1 MSFKIIFKKGYL
13 FNKEIGEQFGMEKLP
28 EYGDNIDKVDLQSDF
43 DMNYEN
49 KFKLG
54 RSTHII
60 EIEGGKYLV
69 SQEEF
74 EEDDDDFHYFMEL
87 PEVSRP
93 EILQDY
99 LMDFREFSKAGA
111 VLTTIARNE

>member
-1 MSFKIIFKKGYL
+1 MSSQIVFKKGYL

-28 EYGDNIDKVDLQSDF
+28 EYGDDIDKVALQSDF

-74 EEDDDDFHYFMEL
+74 EEDGFHYFIEL

-99 LMDFREFSKAGA
+99 LMDFRKFSKAGA
-111 VLTTIARNE
+111 EMTTIARNE

>member
-1 MSFKIIFKKGYL
+1 MSSQIIFKKGYL

-28 EYGDNIDKVDLQSDF
+28 EYGDDIDKVALRSYF

-54 RSTHII
+54 RSTHTI
-60 EIEGGKYLV
+60 EIEGGKYVV
-69 SQEEF
+69 SQEQF
-74 EEDDDDFHYFMEL
+74 EEDDDFHYFIEL

-93 EILQDY
+93 EILRDY
-99 LMDFREFSKAGA
+99 LMDFRKFSKAGA
-111 VLTTIARNE
+111 EMTTIARNE